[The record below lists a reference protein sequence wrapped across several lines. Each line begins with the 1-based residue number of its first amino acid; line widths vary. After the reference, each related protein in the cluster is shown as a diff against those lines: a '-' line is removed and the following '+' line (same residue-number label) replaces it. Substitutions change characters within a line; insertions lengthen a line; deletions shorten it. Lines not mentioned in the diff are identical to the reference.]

1 MADEELVDYNPEPD
15 IGSHNI
21 DVVDQKKGSYAGI
34 HGSGF
39 RDFLLKSELLHSIT
53 DCGFEHPSEV
63 QHECIPQALLGM
75 DVLCQ
80 AKSGM
85 GKTAIF
91 VLATL
96 HQLDVVEGE
105 VSVLVLCHTREL
117 AFQIAREYERFSKY
131 LTTAK
136 VEVIYGG
143 VPITQHRT
151 LLQNPTTIPNIL
163 VGTPGRVLALVNEG
177 VLKLDK
183 IKHFVLDE
191 CDKMLE
197 KLDMRRDVQEIFK
210 RTPHD
215 KQVMMFSATLPG
227 DMRVVSKKFMQNP
240 LEIYVDDDSKL
251 TLHGLRQHYVQLL
264 ESEKNRRLNDLL
276 DALEFNQVVIFVSS
290 PSRAQVLNQILN
302 ECAFPSTCIHSRMRQ
317 EERIEVYQQFKN
329 FQKRIL
335 VSTDLFGRGMDI
347 ERINIVINYDMAK
360 DADSYLHRVGRA
372 GRFGTK
378 GLAISFIADES
389 DNKVLEDVQSRFEVS
404 ITEIPEQIDVSS
416 YLNS

>member
-1 MADEELVDYNPEPD
+1 MDLIISTLLIRKSQFSQNAFNPSPQK
-15 IGSHNI
+15 ISLMQGSPFLF
-21 DVVDQKKGSYAGI
+21 VWSRGSYAGI

-143 VPITQHRT
+143 LLFFLVFSPCLSHSLTFFFLFISLISRCSYHPTSNTVAKSNYNPQHSCWNPWSCFGSCEWRSAQARQNQT
-151 LLQNPTTIPNIL
+151 LCAWWMRQNAWKAWWVFDKLKGTL
-163 VGTPGRVLALVNEG
+163 VFRQRFIFFA
-177 VLKLDK
+177 
-183 IKHFVLDE
+183 
-191 CDKMLE
+191 
-197 KLDMRRDVQEIFK
+197 DMRRDVQEIFK

-227 DMRVVSKKFMQNP
+227 DMRVVSKKFMQN
-240 LEIYVDDDSKL
+240 
-251 TLHGLRQHYVQLL
+251 
-264 ESEKNRRLNDLL
+264 
-276 DALEFNQVVIFVSS
+276 VIF
-290 PSRAQVLNQILN
+290 LFF
-302 ECAFPSTCIHSRMRQ
+302 FPST
-317 EERIEVYQQFKN
+317 F
-329 FQKRIL
+329 FFFFL
-335 VSTDLFGRGMDI
+335 
-347 ERINIVINYDMAK
+347 
-360 DADSYLHRVGRA
+360 
-372 GRFGTK
+372 
-378 GLAISFIADES
+378 
-389 DNKVLEDVQSRFEVS
+389 
-404 ITEIPEQIDVSS
+404 
-416 YLNS
+416 